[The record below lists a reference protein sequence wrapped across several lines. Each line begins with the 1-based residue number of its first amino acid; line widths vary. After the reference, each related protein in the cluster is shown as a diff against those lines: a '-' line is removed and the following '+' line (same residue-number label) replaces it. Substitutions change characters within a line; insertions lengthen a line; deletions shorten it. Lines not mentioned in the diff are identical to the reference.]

1 MYDQTSMRM
10 VEYHFSMLLDASRVT
25 AFQQAVEAVVRPGD
39 VVMDLGSGTGL
50 LAFLA
55 LRAGA
60 QRVYAVEEEVIV
72 ALAQEAARANGLA
85 DRIVWRH
92 GKSTQITLPERVD
105 VVVSETIGNFG
116 LDEGIVE
123 WMADAARRHLKPGGR
138 IVPQALRLWVAPVE
152 MPTAYAY
159 LSAWDTPLAGL
170 SFLPAKRLAANI
182 LYFAGFGPEALLG
195 PGQPWAAVQLPEASP
210 YAVTGSVT
218 LVCSRAGTLHG
229 IGGWFD
235 AELAPGVTVSNSP
248 EATTTSWSRAFLP
261 LEQAVDV
268 QPDDQIEVTVAAHAN
283 GSLWRWQVRCARPTP
298 HGLTPL
304 AAFSHNTF
312 AGQLVPIQDLRKRRA
327 DSRPALTQV
336 GEAKRFALQ
345 QMDGQTTLG
354 EIADRLMARF
364 PEQFD
369 RWEDALSLAGDVAV
383 RYCE

>member
-10 VEYHFSMLLDASRVT
+10 AEYHFSMLLDASRVA
-25 AFQQAVEAVVRPGD
+25 AFQQAIEAVVRPGD

-50 LAFLA
+50 LAFMA

-60 QRVYAVEEEVIV
+60 QRIYAVEEGVII
-72 ALAQEAARANGLA
+72 ALAQEVARANGLA
-85 DRIVWRH
+85 DRIVWLH
-92 GKSTQITLPERVD
+92 GRSTQVTLPERVD
-105 VVVSETIGNFG
+105 VIVSETIGNFG

-123 WMADAARRHLKPGGR
+123 WMADAARRHVKPGGR
-138 IVPQALRLWVAPVE
+138 LTPQALTLWVAPVE
-152 MPTAYAY
+152 LPAAYAY
-159 LSAWDTPLAGL
+159 LKAWDTPLAGL
-170 SFLPAKRLAANI
+170 SFLPARRLAANI
-182 LYFAGFGPEALLG
+182 LYFAGFGIEALLG
-195 PGQPWAAVQLPEASP
+195 PGQPWATVRLPEASP
-210 YAVTGSVT
+210 HAVTGSVT
-218 LVCSRAGTLHG
+218 LVCNRRGTLHG

-268 QPDDQIEVTVAAHAN
+268 QPGDQIEVAVAAHAN

-298 HGLTPL
+298 HGLATL
-304 AAFSHNTF
+304 ATFSQNTL
-312 AGQLVPIQDLRKRRA
+312 AGQLVPVQTLRKRRA
-327 DSRPALTQV
+327 DSVPSLTPL

-354 EIADRLMARF
+354 EIANRLMARF
-364 PEQFD
+364 PERFD